1 MNSTPYL
8 ERYRHVRRQ
17 SENLV
22 APLGEEDMVVQS
34 MPDASPSK
42 WHLGHTSWFFETFLL
57 PRLAGYRVFDPAF
70 AYLFN
75 SYYEAVGPRQPRP
88 ERGLLTRPPLHEVLA
103 YRAHVDAHMERL
115 IPDLTEP
122 DLALLELGLA
132 HEEQHQELLLMDVL
146 HLFSRSPLAPAYDAR
161 WQEPEGDRP
170 GRFVSLPGG
179 LVELGH
185 DGDGFAFDNEGPR
198 HTSYLQPFQICDRLV
213 TNGDWQAFIDD
224 GGYQRPDLWLADGW
238 ARVQAEGWRAPLYW
252 QRQGDGWQELGL
264 GGLRPLVPD
273 APVRHISYYEAC
285 AYALWA
291 EARLPSEA
299 EWEVAARSGVLGQL
313 EDSAW
318 QWTASAY
325 APYPGFRPS
334 AGAVGEYNGKFMV
347 SQMVLRGGASI
358 TPAGHARV
366 SYRNF
371 FYPHQRWMFAGLRL
385 ARDPA
390 GAQREVGSDTS
401 FAEDVR
407 AGLGAPDKSLPP
419 KYFYDA
425 TGSELFEAICRTREY
440 YPTRM
445 ETALLE
451 AIAGELSSVI
461 PRGAALVEFGSG
473 ASLKTRL
480 LLDAAPQVGVYL
492 PIDISESAL
501 RKATAMLEAA
511 YPRLRVLPQVG
522 DFSHLPH
529 LPAAVA
535 SRPRVAFFPGSTLGN
550 FSPPEALRF
559 LRSVRR
565 YLGRDSRLIL
575 GLDMQKDVATLEAAY
590 DDGDG
595 ITAQFNKNLLTRINR
610 ELGGTF
616 DLGAFQHLARWNPQ
630 AQCMEMFLVSQR
642 DQVVNAAGQR
652 FHFAAGERL
661 HTECSHKYS
670 LEGIADM
677 AAQSGWRLARHWLS
691 PAPQVGMFVLESG

>member
-22 APLGEEDMVVQS
+22 APLREEDMVVQS

-57 PRLAGYRVFDPAF
+57 PRLTGYQVFDPAF

-115 IPDLTEP
+115 IPDLAEP

-146 HLFSRSPLAPAYDAR
+146 HLFSRSPLSPAYDPR
-161 WQEPEGDRP
+161 WQEQEGDRP
-170 GRFVSLPGG
+170 GRFVPLPGG

-198 HTSYLQPFQICDRLV
+198 HTTYLQPFQICDRLV

-299 EWEVAARSGVLGQL
+299 EWEVAARSGVLGQV

-390 GAQREVGSDTS
+390 GTQREAGSDTS

-407 AGLGAPDKSLPP
+407 AGLAAPDKSLPP

-425 TGSELFEAICRTREY
+425 IGSELFEAICRTREY

-616 DLGAFQHLARWNPQ
+616 DLDAFQHLARWNPQ

-661 HTECSHKYS
+661 HTECSHKYN